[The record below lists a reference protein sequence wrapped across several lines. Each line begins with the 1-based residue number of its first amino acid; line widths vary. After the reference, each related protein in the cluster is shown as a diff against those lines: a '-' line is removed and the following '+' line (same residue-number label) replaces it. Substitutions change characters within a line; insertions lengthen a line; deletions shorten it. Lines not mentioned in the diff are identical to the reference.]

1 MKAFSTLF
9 RVEFRLSLRDMNM
22 PIFAVIMPVVVM
34 LVVGMMFGDQPAY
47 EGASYTF
54 VAQSVGA
61 VSAIGICA
69 GGAMGLPLVVSNY
82 RHRKILKRYFVT
94 PVSVH
99 TILAVQVAIYTVY
112 ALISAVLVFG
122 VAALFFGWLYD
133 RWDTK
138 ALVISTLLTAPFGFF
153 VFLAPGQWALWVGAS
168 LWGIG
173 MGAQESVLKAAVAR
187 LVPKARRSSGYG
199 TFQTAFGVC
208 LFLGSWFMGWLYER
222 SLWEM
227 VLFSVAAQV
236 LAAILFLLSGRTS
249 TGRLSAEEQ

>member
-99 TILAVQVAIYTVY
+99 TILAVLAAML
-112 ALISAVLVFG
+112 ALGMMVG
-122 VAALFFGWLYD
+122 G
-133 RWDTK
+133 
-138 ALVISTLLTAPFGFF
+138 
-153 VFLAPGQWALWVGAS
+153 LAPNEKVAGVLAS
-168 LWGIG
+168 L
-173 MGAQESVLKAAVAR
+173 
-187 LVPKARRSSGYG
+187 
-199 TFQTAFGVC
+199 
-208 LFLGSWFMGWLYER
+208 LYFPM
-222 SLWEM
+222 L
-227 VLFSVAAQV
+227 
-236 LAAILFLLSGRTS
+236 LLSGTTLPYEMMPTAVQRGADLLPLTQGVKLLKATS
-249 TGRLSAEEQ
+249 LGLPVDQAVVPVAIMAVWAAVCTVIAVRFFKWE

>member
-122 VAALFFGWLYD
+122 VAALFFGY
-133 RWDTK
+133 
-138 ALVISTLLTAPFGFF
+138 
-153 VFLAPGQWALWVGAS
+153 
-168 LWGIG
+168 
-173 MGAQESVLKAAVAR
+173 
-187 LVPKARRSSGYG
+187 
-199 TFQTAFGVC
+199 AFT
-208 LFLGSWFMGWLYER
+208 GSWPAFVGSY
-222 SLWEM
+222 
-227 VLFSVAAQV
+227 VLV
-236 LAAILFLLSGRTS
+236 LAAMLALGMMVGGLAPNEKVAGVLPHAAAVGDDAALRDDAHGRAARGRPAAAHPGREAAESHVARTARRPGRRAGGDHGGVGRGMHRDRRAFLQVGVGILGFVASGK
-249 TGRLSAEEQ
+249 A

>member
-122 VAALFFGWLYD
+122 VAALFFGY
-133 RWDTK
+133 
-138 ALVISTLLTAPFGFF
+138 
-153 VFLAPGQWALWVGAS
+153 
-168 LWGIG
+168 
-173 MGAQESVLKAAVAR
+173 
-187 LVPKARRSSGYG
+187 
-199 TFQTAFGVC
+199 AFT
-208 LFLGSWFMGWLYER
+208 GSWPAFVGSY
-222 SLWEM
+222 
-227 VLFSVAAQV
+227 VLV
-236 LAAILFLLSGRTS
+236 LAAMLALGMMVGGHAPNEKVAGVLASLLYFPMLLLSGTTLPYEMMPTAVQRGADLLPLTQGVKLLKATS
-249 TGRLSAEEQ
+249 LGLPVDQAVVPVAIMAVWAAVCTVIAVRFFKWE

>member
-82 RHRKILKRYFVT
+82 RHRTILKRYFVT

-112 ALISAVLVFG
+112 ALISAMLVEFKGMFPDVEKAAFIAPNAAICGDVAMDEGSSVWFSAVIRGEVAPIRIGKNSNVQDNAMLHSDYDCPVTLGDRVSVGHNAIVG
-122 VAALFFGWLYD
+122 VPG
-133 RWDTK
+133 K
-138 ALVISTLLTAPFGFF
+138 VIRTLDAQTVARNIEHSQE
-153 VFLAPGQWALWVGAS
+153 AYIAD
-168 LWGIG
+168 
-173 MGAQESVLKAAVAR
+173 AQEYAR
-187 LVPKARRSSGYG
+187 AR
-199 TFQTAFGVC
+199 
-208 LFLGSWFMGWLYER
+208 
-222 SLWEM
+222 M
-227 VLFSVAAQV
+227 V
-236 LAAILFLLSGRTS
+236 G
-249 TGRLSAEEQ
+249 

>member
-122 VAALFFGWLYD
+122 VAALFFGY
-133 RWDTK
+133 
-138 ALVISTLLTAPFGFF
+138 
-153 VFLAPGQWALWVGAS
+153 
-168 LWGIG
+168 
-173 MGAQESVLKAAVAR
+173 
-187 LVPKARRSSGYG
+187 
-199 TFQTAFGVC
+199 AFT
-208 LFLGSWFMGWLYER
+208 GSWPAFVGSY
-222 SLWEM
+222 
-227 VLFSVAAQV
+227 VLV
-236 LAAILFLLSGRTS
+236 LAAMLALGMMVGGLAPNEKVAGVLASLLYFPMLLLSGTTLPYEMMPTAVQPLTQGVKLLKATS
-249 TGRLSAEEQ
+249 LGLPVDQAVVPVAIMAVWAAVCTVIAVRFFKWE

>member
-112 ALISAVLVFG
+112 ALISA
-122 VAALFFGWLYD
+122 
-133 RWDTK
+133 
-138 ALVISTLLTAPFGFF
+138 
-153 VFLAPGQWALWVGAS
+153 
-168 LWGIG
+168 
-173 MGAQESVLKAAVAR
+173 
-187 LVPKARRSSGYG
+187 
-199 TFQTAFGVC
+199 
-208 LFLGSWFMGWLYER
+208 GSWPAFVGSY
-222 SLWEM
+222 
-227 VLFSVAAQV
+227 VLV
-236 LAAILFLLSGRTS
+236 LAAMLALGMMVGGLAPNEKVAGVLASLLYFPMLLLSGTTLPYEMMPTAVQRGADLLPLTQGVKLLKATS
-249 TGRLSAEEQ
+249 LGLPVDQAVVPVAIMAVWAAVCTVIAVRFFKWE

>member
-122 VAALFFGWLYD
+122 F
-133 RWDTK
+133 
-138 ALVISTLLTAPFGFF
+138 
-153 VFLAPGQWALWVGAS
+153 
-168 LWGIG
+168 
-173 MGAQESVLKAAVAR
+173 
-187 LVPKARRSSGYG
+187 GYG
-199 TFQTAFGVC
+199 AFMA
-208 LFLGSWFMGWLYER
+208 GSAFVGSY
-222 SLWEM
+222 
-227 VLFSVAAQV
+227 VLV
-236 LAAILFLLSGRTS
+236 LAAMLALGMMVGGLAPNEKVAGVLASLLYFPMLLLSGTTLPYEMMPTAVQRGADLLPLTQGVKLLKATS
-249 TGRLSAEEQ
+249 LGLPVDQAVVPVAIMAVWAAVCTVIAVRFFKWE

>member
-122 VAALFFGWLYD
+122 VAALFFGY
-133 RWDTK
+133 
-138 ALVISTLLTAPFGFF
+138 
-153 VFLAPGQWALWVGAS
+153 
-168 LWGIG
+168 
-173 MGAQESVLKAAVAR
+173 
-187 LVPKARRSSGYG
+187 
-199 TFQTAFGVC
+199 AFT
-208 LFLGSWFMGWLYER
+208 GSWPAFVGSY
-222 SLWEM
+222 
-227 VLFSVAAQV
+227 VLV
-236 LAAILFLLSGRTS
+236 LAAMLALGSLLYFPMLLLSGTTLPYEMMPTAVQRGADLLPLTQGVKLLKATS
-249 TGRLSAEEQ
+249 LGLPVDQAVVPVAIMAVWAAVCTVIAVRFFKWE

>member
-82 RHRKILKRYFVT
+82 GHRKILTR
-94 PVSVH
+94 
-99 TILAVQVAIYTVY
+99 
-112 ALISAVLVFG
+112 
-122 VAALFFGWLYD
+122 
-133 RWDTK
+133 
-138 ALVISTLLTAPFGFF
+138 
-153 VFLAPGQWALWVGAS
+153 
-168 LWGIG
+168 
-173 MGAQESVLKAAVAR
+173 
-187 LVPKARRSSGYG
+187 
-199 TFQTAFGVC
+199 
-208 LFLGSWFMGWLYER
+208 
-222 SLWEM
+222 
-227 VLFSVAAQV
+227 
-236 LAAILFLLSGRTS
+236 
-249 TGRLSAEEQ
+249 

>member
-122 VAALFFGWLYD
+122 VAALFFGYAFTGSWPAFVGSYVLVLAAML
-133 RWDTK
+133 
-138 ALVISTLLTAPFGFF
+138 ALGMM
-153 VFLAPGQWALWVGAS
+153 VGAS
-168 LWGIG
+168 
-173 MGAQESVLKAAVAR
+173 
-187 LVPKARRSSGYG
+187 RRTRKSRACWQASC
-199 TFQTAFGVC
+199 TSPC
-208 LFLGSWFMGWLYER
+208 CCCR
-222 SLWEM
+222 
-227 VLFSVAAQV
+227 
-236 LAAILFLLSGRTS
+236 GRRCPT
-249 TGRLSAEEQ
+249 R

>member
-122 VAALFFGWLYD
+122 VAALFFGYAFTGSWPAFVGSYV
-133 RWDTK
+133 
-138 ALVISTLLTAPFGFF
+138 LVLAAASSTPTAVQRGADLLPLTQGVKLLTAT
-153 VFLAPGQWALWVGAS
+153 S
-168 LWGIG
+168 LGLPVDQAVVPVAIMAVW
-173 MGAQESVLKAAVAR
+173 AAVCTVIAVR
-187 LVPKARRSSGYG
+187 FFK
-199 TFQTAFGVC
+199 
-208 LFLGSWFMGWLYER
+208 
-222 SLWEM
+222 WE
-227 VLFSVAAQV
+227 
-236 LAAILFLLSGRTS
+236 
-249 TGRLSAEEQ
+249 